1 MTMVDSIK
9 VYGKTKDSF
18 GWPEDNEESAVTNTG
33 HANGTQA
40 SSAGTNNEVN
50 SFLVGMLYVFFL
62 LNSLFLDGSA
72 GRFSSTIVKTR
83 TSCYGRF

>member
-18 GWPEDNEESAVTNTG
+18 GWPEDNEESAVTNSG

-40 SSAGTNNEVN
+40 SSAGANNEVN
-50 SFLVGMLYVFFL
+50 LFGVFQVFF
-62 LNSLFLDGSA
+62 F
-72 GRFSSTIVKTR
+72 
-83 TSCYGRF
+83 Y